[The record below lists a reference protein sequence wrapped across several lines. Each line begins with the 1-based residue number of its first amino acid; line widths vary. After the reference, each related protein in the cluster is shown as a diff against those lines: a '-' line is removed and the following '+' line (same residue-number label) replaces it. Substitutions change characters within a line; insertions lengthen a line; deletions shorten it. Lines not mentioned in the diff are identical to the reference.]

1 MEQYQNVVVLVGNVI
16 AVPETRNNGVLLI
29 GKEDFGPGTVKAFC
43 VDKAQGDDKYKIAI
57 IAQST
62 VKEESIDAFDDID
75 LFTIELV
82 GQKSFYYYTVSADCV
97 KVANGNLNITIPD
110 LEDDDV
116 QEFFDALK
124 AGEEYRLGMTVIGVT
139 LPEEEADDDFFA
151 GILNS
156 DDDDEDDEE
165 DQDPITEDDVDDEPD
180 EEDEP
185 EYRKEENFVADNP
198 VVEPDNKTE
207 EVKEEMKIESKVI
220 DESSANEDSVF
231 IRGKQTIKDTS
242 VEQPEQKPI
251 FKEVRIVD
259 DGEQPKTNKDFNR
272 KDFNKNKPKNNK
284 PGYVPNKST
293 VKDNSFKGNRP
304 KPKNDNPGNLPS
316 TKGTNKFGGW

>member
-1 MEQYQNVVVLVGNVI
+1 MEQYQNVVVLVGSVI
-16 AVPETRNNGVLLI
+16 AVPEARNNGVLLI
-29 GKEDFGPGTVKAFC
+29 GKEDVGPGTVKAFC

-82 GQKSFYYYTVSADCV
+82 GQKSFYYYTVSSDCV
-97 KVANGNLNITIPD
+97 NIRNGNLNITIPD

-124 AGEEYRLGMTVIGVT
+124 TGEEYRLGITVIGVT

-180 EEDEP
+180 EDEP
-185 EYRKEENFVADNP
+185 EYRKEENFVAENP

-259 DGEQPKTNKDFNR
+259 DGDPKTNKDFNR

-293 VKDNSFKGNRP
+293 VKDNSFKGNHP

>member
-1 MEQYQNVVVLVGNVI
+1 M
-16 AVPETRNNGVLLI
+16 
-29 GKEDFGPGTVKAFC
+29 
-43 VDKAQGDDKYKIAI
+43 
-57 IAQST
+57 
-62 VKEESIDAFDDID
+62 
-75 LFTIELV
+75 
-82 GQKSFYYYTVSADCV
+82 
-97 KVANGNLNITIPD
+97 
-110 LEDDDV
+110 DDD
-116 QEFFDALK
+116 
-124 AGEEYRLGMTVIGVT
+124 
-139 LPEEEADDDFFA
+139 
-151 GILNS
+151 
-156 DDDDEDDEE
+156 
-165 DQDPITEDDVDDEPD
+165 PD

-198 VVEPDNKTE
+198 DVEPDNKTE